1 MSEERVIPF
10 GRKHHYRRISPQIAR
25 RRLKPILLT
34 KSTRIFNQITY
45 AQKIQVATYDLAH
58 SLIANQGPPVFRKHH
73 KALLFLESDWKL
85 ILDKRM
91 MLKKFNKLDWIP
103 NKD

>member
-10 GRKHHYRRISPQIAR
+10 GRKHHYHRISPQIAR

-45 AQKIQVATYDLAH
+45 TQKIQVATYDLAQ
-58 SLIANQGPPVFRKHH
+58 SLIANEGPPVFRTHH